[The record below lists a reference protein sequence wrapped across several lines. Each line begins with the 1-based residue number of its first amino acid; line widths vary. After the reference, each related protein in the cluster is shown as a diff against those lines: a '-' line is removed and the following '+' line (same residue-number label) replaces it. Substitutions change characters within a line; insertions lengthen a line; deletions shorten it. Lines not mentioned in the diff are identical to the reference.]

1 MVLFQNQNLNSLAK
15 QVNYLLQNRLVN
27 MKRQCWTNA
36 QYSRRE
42 GLDRI
47 GILSEIEADFL
58 EEKVVNIY
66 ENLTVISLL
75 TAQKLKT
82 VSKKSTTVIF
92 KFLRRRD
99 CQQVLSVKKDLR
111 KIKME
116 IVDLSGQNEL
126 LINKN
131 LCSYY
136 KYYCQM

>member
-47 GILSEIEADFL
+47 GIPSEIEADFL

-126 LINKN
+126 LINKT

-136 KYYCQM
+136 KYYYQM

>member
-15 QVNYLLQNRLVN
+15 QVSYLLQNRLVN

-47 GILSEIEADFL
+47 GIPSEIEADFL

-66 ENLTVISLL
+66 ENLTVMSLL

-116 IVDLSGQNEL
+116 IVDL
-126 LINKN
+126 
-131 LCSYY
+131 
-136 KYYCQM
+136 

>member
-47 GILSEIEADFL
+47 GIPSEIEADFL

-99 CQQVLSVKKDLR
+99 CQQVLSVKKNLR

-116 IVDLSGQNEL
+116 IVDLWGQNEL

-136 KYYCQM
+136 KYYYQM

>member
-1 MVLFQNQNLNSLAK
+1 
-15 QVNYLLQNRLVN
+15 

-75 TAQKLKT
+75 TA
-82 VSKKSTTVIF
+82 
-92 KFLRRRD
+92 
-99 CQQVLSVKKDLR
+99 
-111 KIKME
+111 
-116 IVDLSGQNEL
+116 
-126 LINKN
+126 
-131 LCSYY
+131 
-136 KYYCQM
+136 